1 MSLYLQR
8 LLDRAA
14 ALPPPPVGANP
25 LLVSGSPILT
35 FDQRLASA
43 EMAGDFS
50 ILGAT
55 PDLPE
60 AAQEAP
66 SSVRPLARQITPGA
80 EPPPSIATVEPR
92 AEHPFAAPPTRPAG
106 LGTPDAALPEYAKA
120 AETPDSAPMRPRR
133 SPDAAAV
140 EPPRQTGRPRL
151 EPKPPTALPASV
163 PADPDLPVLPSR
175 APADPSRAPPEAVP
189 GPMIPEA
196 RLPDPAQRAET
207 GPTPTRP
214 DTPEARPLPSL
225 APAVR
230 ESASPVPA
238 PTPAEPRPAAEPIVA
253 AIPPLAPPPRGLS
266 ADEVGRMIEEAIG
279 AERDRSAAREPANVR
294 TRQAQAAGSP
304 GEAPA
309 KRPATA
315 AQASLIGSLESSR
328 FRPMLFGVRR
338 R

>member
-25 LLVSGSPILT
+25 LLVSGSPILS

-43 EMAGDFS
+43 EMADDFS

-60 AAQEAP
+60 ATEEGP
-66 SSVRPLARQITPGA
+66 SSAGPLARQSTPGA
-80 EPPPSIATVEPR
+80 APPPFLAAAEPR
-92 AEHPFAAPPTRPAG
+92 ADPPFPALPTRPAAP
-106 LGTPDAALPEYAKA
+106 GTPDAAPSELAKA
-120 AETPDSAPMRPRR
+120 AETPDAAPMLPRR
-133 SPDAAAV
+133 SADNGAV
-140 EPPRQTGRPRL
+140 EAPRQSGRPHF
-151 EPKPPTALPASV
+151 EPNPPKALPAPV
-163 PADPDLPVLPSR
+163 QADSDLPALPSR
-175 APADPSRAPPEAVP
+175 APADPSQALPKAVP
-189 GPMIPEA
+189 EPRVSEAKLSDPEVRTEAGPA
-196 RLPDPAQRAET
+196 
-207 GPTPTRP
+207 PTRP
-214 DTPEARPLPSL
+214 APPEARPLPSVT
-225 APAVR
+225 PIVR
-230 ESASPVPA
+230 EALRPVPE
-238 PTPAEPRPAAEPIVA
+238 PTPAEPKPAAEPIVA
-253 AIPPLAPPPRGLS
+253 GIPPLAPPTRGLS
-266 ADEVGRMIEEAIG
+266 AEEVERMIEEAIK

-294 TRQAQAAGSP
+294 ARQAEAPGPQ